1 MGVDPEHVVA
11 ALAVLVGGIV
21 QSGVGFGFSLVVAPA
36 LAAIHD
42 PRLAV
47 PTAAVLALVVNGLTL
62 SAERR
67 PSQVRRRTAV
77 LLVAGSLPGMV
88 AGAVVLTR
96 APDDALRVLIG
107 AVVLAAVVAR
117 VLQDR
122 RRAADAGAGP
132 AGAAEGGSRA
142 DLAVGALSGAL
153 ATSTGVNGPP
163 LVLRMLH
170 LRVAPHELRDTLAA
184 VYLAAGVLT
193 LGVLAVGGALD
204 LVPAAGLLVVAAAAG
219 QGLGRGVFARIAGR
233 HEQAVLVVLTVTAL
247 AALAPLGRA
256 VG

>member
-1 MGVDPEHVVA
+1 MGVEPEHVAA

-122 RRAADAGAGP
+122 RRAAVADPGGP
-132 AGAAEGGSRA
+132 AEGGSRA